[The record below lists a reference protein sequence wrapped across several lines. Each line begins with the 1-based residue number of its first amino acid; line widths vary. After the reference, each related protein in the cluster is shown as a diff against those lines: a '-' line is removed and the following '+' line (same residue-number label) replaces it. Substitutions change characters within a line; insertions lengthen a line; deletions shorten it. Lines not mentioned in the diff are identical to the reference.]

1 MEGGVLPLNK
11 ETIDLLK
18 VKHPVGKTASEETK
32 FHGPLTTVKNIIFD
46 VMDDS
51 MIQKT
56 AKITQEGSGP
66 SGMDTDGW
74 RRNLVSRD
82 YRNAGNDLRKAV
94 ALLIKTICI
103 EEIDDWSLAPL
114 MASGTVPLNKN
125 LGLRPIG
132 VGEVLRRVMGKVV
145 MTAFSED
152 VATTSSDA

>member
-1 MEGGVLPLNK
+1 MQLLREATTFQSRLPKIGMMKNINVISRKFREYMSNGNANSPIKLLSNKMEGGVLPLNK

-94 ALLIKTICI
+94 ASLIKTICI
-103 EEIDDWSLAPL
+103 EEIDD
-114 MASGTVPLNKN
+114 
-125 LGLRPIG
+125 
-132 VGEVLRRVMGKVV
+132 
-145 MTAFSED
+145 
-152 VATTSSDA
+152 